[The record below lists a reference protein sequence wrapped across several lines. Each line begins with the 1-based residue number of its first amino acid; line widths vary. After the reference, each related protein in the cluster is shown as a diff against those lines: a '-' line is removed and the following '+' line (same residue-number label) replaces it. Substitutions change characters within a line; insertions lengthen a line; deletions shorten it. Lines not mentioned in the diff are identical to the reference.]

1 MQPTTAVPPFG
12 LLLDVDGPIA
22 SPVTRSISAPGL
34 LDSLLE
40 LLAAGVPVVFNT
52 GRSDAF
58 LREQVVGPVLAAGLP
73 AAARLH
79 AVCEKGAVTFSVTAD
94 GIGPIAVDEGVAVPA
109 PAVRRLEALAR
120 EHYADVL
127 FVDAGKRAM
136 VSLEQRLDVDSATYL
151 ARQPEFE
158 AAALAVFA
166 DLDLGVTWKGVA
178 HPDPAGAVDWRID
191 PTIISTDV
199 ESVLLG
205 KDRGAETA
213 LRLLAADGPLPT
225 AWRTVGDSRTDY
237 AMADWLH
244 AQGHVVAHVDV
255 RPADGVPAT
264 AYPVLEPRHTVNDL
278 AGAAW
283 LARLAAVVRG
293 EAADDADFD
302 AHLVGTR

>member
-1 MQPTTAVPPFG
+1 
-12 LLLDVDGPIA
+12 
-22 SPVTRSISAPGL
+22 
-34 LDSLLE
+34 
-40 LLAAGVPVVFNT
+40 
-52 GRSDAF
+52 
-58 LREQVVGPVLAAGLP
+58 
-73 AAARLH
+73 
-79 AVCEKGAVTFSVTAD
+79 VCEKGAVTFSVTAD
-94 GIGPIAVDEGVAVPA
+94 GIGPIAVDEAVAVPR
-109 PAVRRLEALAR
+109 PVVERLEALAR
-120 EHYADVL
+120 EHYGDVL
-127 FVDAGKRAM
+127 FVDDGKRAM

-158 AAALAVFA
+158 AAALDVFA
-166 DLDLGVTWKGVA
+166 DLGLGVTWKGVA
-178 HPDPAGAVDWRID
+178 HPGSAGTVDWRID

-213 LRLLAADGPLPT
+213 LRMLAADGPLP
-225 AWRTVGDSRTDY
+225 AVWRTVGDSRTDY

-244 AQGHVVAHVDV
+244 GQGHVVAHVDV

-264 AYPVLEPRHTVNDL
+264 DYPVLQPRHTVNDL

-302 AHLVGTR
+302 AHLVA

>member
-1 MQPTTAVPPFG
+1 MHPDAPPFG

-22 SPVTRSISAPGL
+22 SPVTRSISAAGL

-52 GRSDAF
+52 GRSDDF
-58 LREQVVGPVLAAGLP
+58 LRTQVVGPILAAGLP
-73 AAARLH
+73 ARARLH
-79 AVCEKGAVTFSVTAD
+79 AVCEKGAVTFTVTAA
-94 GIGPIAVDEGVAVPA
+94 GMGPVEVDEQVAVPR
-109 PAVRRLEALAR
+109 PAVERLEALAR
-120 EHYADVL
+120 AHYADVV
-127 FVDAGKRAM
+127 FVDGGKRAM

-166 DLDLGVTWKGVA
+166 DLDLGATWKGIDQ
-178 HPDPAGAVDWRID
+178 PDSAGRVDWRID
-191 PTIISTDV
+191 PTIISTDI

-205 KDRGAETA
+205 KDRGAEMA
-213 LRLLAADGPLPT
+213 LRLLAADGLPPT

-255 RPADGVPAT
+255 RPADGVPT
-264 AYPVLEPRHTVNDL
+264 TPYPVLQPRHTVNDL

-293 EAADDADFD
+293 DAPDDRDFD
-302 AHLVGTR
+302 APRPGGVVA

>member
-1 MQPTTAVPPFG
+1 MQTAPAFG

-40 LLAAGVPVVFNT
+40 LLAAGIPVVFNT
-52 GRSDAF
+52 GRSDEF

-79 AVCEKGAVTFSVTAD
+79 AVCEKGAVTFSVTAQ
-94 GIGPIAVDEGVAVPA
+94 GMGPVEVDQAVAVPQ
-109 PAVRRLEALAR
+109 PAVERLEALAR
-120 EHYADVL
+120 EHFGDVL

-151 ARQPEFE
+151 ARQPEYE
-158 AAALAVFA
+158 KAALAVFA
-166 DLDLGVTWKGVA
+166 DLDLGVTWKGVDQA
-178 HPDPAGAVDWRID
+178 DSAGRVDWRID
-191 PTIISTDV
+191 PTIISTDI

-205 KDRGAETA
+205 KDRGAEMA
-213 LRLLAADGPLPT
+213 LRLLATDGPMPL

-264 AYPVLEPRHTVNDL
+264 PYPVLEPRRTVHDE

-283 LARLAAVVRG
+283 LARLVAVVRG
-293 EAADDADFD
+293 EAADDAGFD
-302 AHLVGTR
+302 DSHVGS